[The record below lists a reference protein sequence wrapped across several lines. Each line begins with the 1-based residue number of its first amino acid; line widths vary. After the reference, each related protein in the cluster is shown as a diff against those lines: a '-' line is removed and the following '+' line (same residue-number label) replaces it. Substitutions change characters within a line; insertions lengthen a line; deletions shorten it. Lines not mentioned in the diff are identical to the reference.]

1 MLNVVSLL
9 GRLVADPELRRTP
22 NGVSVTTFTLAVDR
36 NFVKAGSERQTD
48 FIDIVA
54 WRNTAEFVCKYF
66 QKGSM
71 MAVQGSIQTRTYED
85 KEGNKCKAFEILV
98 DNVFFAGSKNTS
110 TSHASTNAENG
121 EPQPGSAAV
130 PTAPVFSQ
138 GSTEEFA
145 VVTDNEDLPF

>member
-1 MLNVVSLL
+1 MLNVVALL

-22 NGVSVTTFTLAVDR
+22 NGVSVTTFTIAVDR
-36 NFVKAGSERQTD
+36 SFVKSGAERQTD

-85 KEGNKCKAFEILV
+85 KEGKKRKTFEIMA
-98 DNVFFAGSKNTS
+98 DNVFFSGSKNS
-110 TSHASTNAENG
+110 SGGQGGGYMAGN
-121 EPQPGSAAV
+121 QAA
-130 PTAPVFSQ
+130 PEFTAAPAMPSFSQ
-138 GSTEEFA
+138 GSADDFA
-145 VVTDNEDLPF
+145 VVDDNEDLPF

>member
-85 KEGNKCKAFEILV
+85 KEGNKRKAFEILA
-98 DNVFFAGSKNTS
+98 DNVFFAGSKNIS